1 MLRRKLAFAL
11 AQLPLV
17 ALALGCAGEEP
28 AEGGQSSGAENLDVG
43 GQVEIFSWWTSGGE
57 RDALDALLEVHE
69 ARVPDASVRNSALE
83 HRDRAREMLVRRL
96 AQGTPPELFQA
107 IAGEDLMGWVRKN
120 GIDDDDSCVE
130 SLTDLADGA
139 GLTGVFAPEVLD
151 AATLDGELYGLPVN
165 VHRLNTLYYDRARFE
180 AFDLS
185 PPTSLEELREL
196 CEALEDRQDLHDA
209 SPTGVMSCIGFGAQH
224 AWTLSELTF
233 EMVLPAVAGGEF
245 YERYFRGRE
254 DPEAPE
260 VRAAIE
266 YALDLY
272 CGGRREAGCSGHG
285 WFNPDV
291 DQLTWDEGVMKL
303 ANGTVL
309 MAVMGDWA
317 TGLLA
322 SPSGG
327 GLEPG
332 VDFGVV
338 PFPGTT
344 GTFVFSSD
352 AFALPRGARNRDGAR
367 SLLATMASPEGQR
380 AFNQKKGSIPARTDL
395 DPRDFDP
402 VIAETMREFQDGL
415 RVRSLSALLPAE
427 LEPLLASELK
437 ASFQKGSPE
446 IILNFLRANYRSF
459 GAR

>member
-1 MLRRKLAFAL
+1 MGAL
-11 AQLPLV
+11 LV
-17 ALALGCAGEEP
+17 MACASEADDEAP
-28 AEGGQSSGAENLDVG
+28 STGAENLDTG
-43 GQVEIFSWWTSGGE
+43 GAVEIFSWWTSGGE

-120 GIDDDDSCVE
+120 GVDDDESSVE
-130 SLTDLADGA
+130 PLTDLAA
-139 GLTGVFAPEVLD
+139 ALGLMEVFAPEVLD
-151 AATLDGELYGLPVN
+151 AATFDGRLYGLPVN

-180 AFDLS
+180 EFDLT
-185 PPTSLEELREL
+185 PPTTLEELRDL
-196 CEALEDRQDLHDA
+196 CLQLEDRRDLHDA
-209 SPTGVMSCIGFGAQH
+209 SPTGQMSCIGFGALH
-224 AWTLSELTF
+224 PWTLSELTF
-233 EMVLPAVAGGEF
+233 EIVLPAVAGSAF
-245 YERYFRGRE
+245 YESFFTGHE

-266 YALDLY
+266 FALDLY
-272 CGGRREAGCSGHG
+272 CGGKPEPGCGAHG

-303 ANGTVL
+303 ADGTVL

-317 TGLLA
+317 TGLLT

-332 VDFGVV
+332 VDFEVI
-338 PFPGTT
+338 PFPGTA

-352 AFALPRGARNRDGAR
+352 TFALPRGARNRDGAR
-367 SLLATMASPEGQR
+367 SLLATTASRDGQR
-380 AFNQKKGSIPARTDL
+380 AFNEQKGSIPARMDL
-395 DPRDFDP
+395 DPDEFDP
-402 VIAETMREFQDGL
+402 VIAATMREFRSGA
-415 RVRSLSALLPAE
+415 RVRSLSALLPGE

-446 IILNFLRANYRSF
+446 IIVNFLRANYRSF